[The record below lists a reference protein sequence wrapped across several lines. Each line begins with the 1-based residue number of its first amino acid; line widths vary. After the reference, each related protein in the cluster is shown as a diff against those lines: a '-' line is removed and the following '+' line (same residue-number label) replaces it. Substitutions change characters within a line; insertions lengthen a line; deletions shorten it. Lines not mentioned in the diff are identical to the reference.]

1 MAYSLDFRRRVFAYK
16 EKHHLTF
23 EQTSEHF
30 GVNIA
35 SLFRWP
41 NKVEPCQNVIN
52 QQVKSIWNY

>member
-16 EKHHLTF
+16 EKHQLTF

-35 SLFRWP
+35 SLFRWQ
-41 NKVEPCQNVIN
+41 NKLEPCL
-52 QQVKSIWNY
+52 KRDKPASK